1 VVIVSVVVSGSSVPS
16 HEQQGSPVL
25 SLHRSHSKDP
35 PCATQALMFLSNW
48 HVGSDDVDG
57 AGVEVVVGG
66 VEVVVGGIVEVLG
79 H

>member
-1 VVIVSVVVSGSSVPS
+1 
-16 HEQQGSPVL
+16 
-25 SLHRSHSKDP
+25 
-35 PCATQALMFLSNW
+35 MFLSNW